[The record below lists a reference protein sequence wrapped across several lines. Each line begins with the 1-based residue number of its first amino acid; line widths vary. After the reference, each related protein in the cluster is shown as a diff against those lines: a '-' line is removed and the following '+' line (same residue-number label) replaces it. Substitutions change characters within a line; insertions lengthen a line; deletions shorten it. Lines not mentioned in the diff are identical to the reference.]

1 MIQKRKETRRVTDEP
16 LYLND
21 NIDIRLRASRLLQSR
36 VAPPPIVVHYFHV
49 PSYVYLR
56 VQNYTFS
63 FNLQTFWNF
72 FLCFERKKAKKF
84 AFYVIIV

>member
-1 MIQKRKETRRVTDEP
+1 MIQNRKETRRVTDEP

-21 NIDIRLRASRLLQSR
+21 NIDIRLRASRLLPSR
-36 VAPPPIVVHYFHV
+36 VAPPPIVVHCFHV
-49 PSYVYLR
+49 PSSVYLR

>member
-21 NIDIRLRASRLLQSR
+21 NIDIRLHASRLLPSR

-49 PSYVYLR
+49 PSYVFLR

-72 FLCFERKKAKKF
+72 FCVLKEKRLKNLLFM
-84 AFYVIIV
+84 

>member
-21 NIDIRLRASRLLQSR
+21 NIDIRLRASRLLPSR

-49 PSYVYLR
+49 SSYVFLR

-72 FLCFERKKAKKF
+72 FCVLKEKRLKNLLFM
-84 AFYVIIV
+84 